1 MKKKT
6 QEINTVWILQRQA
19 AHVPKFFTQILL
31 RSGREF
37 TMVKLTQLFTQA
49 KANGKLQISFMV
61 LKMFEIY
68 H

>member
-1 MKKKT
+1 M

-37 TMVKLTQLFTQA
+37 TMVKLALNYLRKQNQTA
-49 KANGKLQISFMV
+49 CYKLVSWC
-61 LKMFEIY
+61 
-68 H
+68 